1 MANNEEIQ
9 LAERPEGMPTK
20 DTFRYVKTE
29 IPELK
34 EGQVLIKSIYI
45 SVDPY
50 MRGRMNDTKS
60 YVPPYEL
67 DAPIAGGVVG
77 QVVESKSDKFQKG
90 DFVLGNLP
98 WARYNTAD
106 TDNLQ
111 KVDPDLGPIS
121 TALGVLGMPGLTA
134 YFGLIDIGE
143 PKSGETVV
151 VSGAAGAVGSTV
163 VQIAKILGARVVG
176 IAGSPKKLDYVKNT
190 LGADEVVNYKE
201 DDVAK
206 ALEKACPDGVD
217 IYFDNV
223 GGPVSDAV
231 YPLLNAHARI
241 PLCGS
246 ISSYNK
252 KEDQGPRVH
261 GFLVKSKA
269 KMQGFIVGDYSD
281 RFAEG
286 KKQLSEWFK
295 QDKLT
300 YEENVVEGFEHVPDA
315 FLGLFKGE
323 NLGKQLVKVA
333 DGE

>member
-1 MANNEEIQ
+1 MAKNEEIQ
-9 LAERPEGMPTK
+9 LAKRPEGMPTEENFRFV
-20 DTFRYVKTE
+20 DTEV
-29 IPELK
+29 PELK
-34 EGQVLIKSIYI
+34 EGQVLVKSIYI

-50 MRGRMNDTKS
+50 MRGRMSDAKS
-60 YVPPYEL
+60 YVAPYEV
-67 DAPIAGGVVG
+67 DAPISGGVVG
-77 QVVESKSDKFQKG
+77 QVTASQSDKFQKG
-90 DFVLGNLP
+90 DYVLGNLS
-98 WARYNTAD
+98 WARYNAANAET
-106 TDNLQ
+106 LQ
-111 KVDPDLGPIS
+111 KVDPELGPVS

-134 YFGLIDIGE
+134 YFGLTDIGE

-190 LGADEVVNYKE
+190 LGADEVINYKE
-201 DDVAK
+201 EDVAE
-206 ALEKACPDGVD
+206 ALEKACPNGIDV
-217 IYFDNV
+217 YFDNV

-252 KEDQGPRVH
+252 KEDQGPRIQ
-261 GFLVKSKA
+261 GYLVKAKA
-269 KMQGFIVGDYSD
+269 KIQGFIVADYGEQ
-281 RFAEG
+281 FAEG

-300 YEENVVEGFEHVPDA
+300 FEENVVDGFENVPDA

-333 DGE
+333 EAE

>member
-1 MANNEEIQ
+1 MAKNEEIQ
-9 LAERPEGMPTK
+9 LAKRPEGTPTEEN
-20 DTFRYVKTE
+20 FRFVETE
-29 IPELK
+29 IPELE

-50 MRGRMNDTKS
+50 MRGRMSDAKS
-60 YVPPYEL
+60 YVAPYEL
-67 DAPIAGGVVG
+67 DAPISGGIVG
-77 QVVESKSDKFQKG
+77 QVTESKSDQFQKG
-90 DFVLGNLP
+90 DYVLGNLP
-98 WARYNTAD
+98 WARYNAANAE
-106 TDNLQ
+106 NLQ
-111 KVDPDLGPIS
+111 KIDPELGPIS
-121 TALGVLGMPGLTA
+121 TALGVMGMPGLTA
-134 YFGLIDIGE
+134 YFGLTDIGE

-190 LGADEVVNYKE
+190 LGADEVINYKE
-201 DDVAK
+201 DNVAE

-217 IYFDNV
+217 VYFDNV

-261 GFLVKSKA
+261 GYLVKSKA

-281 RFAEG
+281 RFLEG
-286 KKQLSEWFK
+286 KKQLSEWFS

-300 YEENVVEGFEHVPDA
+300 FEENVVDGFENVPDA

-333 DGE
+333 ETE